1 MTILDLKECFRTDNL
16 GGSSGAFLKFLS
28 QSNHPEIVKAKEQK
42 KSDIYFTGDIGSVIS
57 GTPVLDKCKEI
68 QESVLNQILEA
79 LLIEPEADYFWY
91 GYPEHGSKFSYSLPH
106 HDVVPSGALRVD
118 KEKIKSFLRNWKLE
132 KLGI

>member
-1 MTILDLKECFRTDNL
+1 MTILDLKDCFHSERN
-16 GGSSGAFLKFLS
+16 SSQGAFLKFLS

-42 KSDIYFTGDIGSVIS
+42 SSVS

-91 GYPEHGSKFSYSLPH
+91 GYPEHGSKFLYSLPH
-106 HDVVPSGALRVD
+106 HDLVPSGALRVD
-118 KEKIKSFLRNWKLE
+118 KEKIKSFLRNCKLE